1 MNLALSEEQTMIRDS
16 AAEVLA
22 ERSASAAVRQAIEHT
37 AGRDDGL
44 WHTLA
49 SELGWCALTVPEAA
63 GGAGLGAMELVLL
76 MEQMGRRL
84 ACVPYFSTVCL
95 AATALAQCES
105 AAARVW
111 LSRIA
116 SGEVSATLGLDAAAG
131 FDGRTAFAHAT
142 GSVDARAA
150 SAHAAGGVD
159 GHAASASAA
168 GGVNGHAASACA
180 APGFDARTVTVYA
193 EETAHGYRLSG
204 TLAQVVD
211 GASADLVL
219 VPVLI
224 ANEAQTIA
232 LFELNCADLAGLI
245 RTPLVTLDATRPLA
259 RIELNAVDVPRDA
272 MLACGSEVQ
281 RALSDTA
288 WFAALALAAEQ
299 LGGAQQCLDLT
310 LAYTA
315 ERVQFGRAIASFQA
329 IKHRCAQMMVD
340 IEATR
345 SAVLGAALA
354 WDQARHQWR
363 TQVPDPMRNRAGAS
377 LPPDVLADIATAKAT
392 ANDAFRFCAQE
403 AIQLHGGVG
412 FTWEYDPQLYF
423 KRAQACS
430 AQFGTTAQ
438 MLSFIAEQVI
448 DRSDASGEVAQ
459 LPLAHADHAQA
470 VLAGVL

>member
-37 AGRDDGL
+37 AGRDDAL
-44 WHTLA
+44 WRTLA
-49 SELGWCALTVPEAA
+49 GELGWCALIVPEAS

-95 AATALAQCES
+95 AATVLAYCES
-105 AAARVW
+105 DSAREW

-116 SGEVSATLGLDAAAG
+116 NGEMSATLALQAAAG
-131 FDGRTAFAHAT
+131 FDARTSSVRAAT
-142 GSVDARAA
+142 GFGARAA
-150 SAHAAGGVD
+150 STYA
-159 GHAASASAA
+159 AASFDARM
-168 GGVNGHAASACA
+168 ASACA
-180 APGFDARTVTVYA
+180 VSGFDARTVEVCA

-211 GASADLVL
+211 GASADLLL
-219 VPVLI
+219 VPALI

-232 LFELNCADLAGLI
+232 LFELRGADLAGAT

-259 RIELNAVDVPRDA
+259 RVELNAVDVSRDA
-272 MLACGSEVQ
+272 LLACGREAQ

-329 IKHRCAQMMVD
+329 VKHRCAQMMVE
-340 IEATR
+340 IEAAR
-345 SAVLGAALA
+345 SAVLGAAQA
-354 WDQARHQWR
+354 WDQARNQTR
-363 TQVPDPMRNRAGAS
+363 VQLLAQLPDPVRSQAGVS

-448 DRSDASGEVAQ
+448 DRGEPSSSAARQ
-459 LPLAHADHAQA
+459 QTPNDSAQA

>member
-22 ERSASAAVRQAIEHT
+22 ERSASAAVRQAIEHR
-37 AGRDDGL
+37 AGRDDDL

-49 SELGWCALTVPEAA
+49 GELGWCALIVPEAV

-95 AATALAQCES
+95 AAMALAQCES
-105 AAARVW
+105 AAARGW

-116 SGEVSATLGLDAAAG
+116 SGEVSATLALQAG
-131 FDGRTAFAHAT
+131 ADFDGRTASAYAVT
-142 GSVDARAA
+142 GSHTPAV
-150 SAHAAGGVD
+150 S
-159 GHAASASAA
+159 
-168 GGVNGHAASACA
+168 
-180 APGFDARTVTVYA
+180 VYA
-193 EETAHGYRLSG
+193 EETADGYRLSG
-204 TLAQVVD
+204 TLAQVFD
-211 GASADLVL
+211 GASADLLL
-219 VPVLI
+219 VPALI

-232 LFELNCADLAGLI
+232 LFELNCADLGGLT
-245 RTPLVTLDATRPLA
+245 RTALVTLDMTRPLA
-259 RIELNAVDVPRDA
+259 HIELNAVDVPRNA
-272 MLACGSEVQ
+272 LLAYGREAQ
-281 RALSDTA
+281 RALSVTA
-288 WFAALALAAEQ
+288 WFATLALAAEQ

-310 LAYTA
+310 LAYTT

-329 IKHRCAQMMVD
+329 IKHRCAQMMVE

-345 SAVLGAALA
+345 SAVLGAAQA
-354 WDQARHQWR
+354 WDQAR
-363 TQVPDPMRNRAGAS
+363 TLVPDPMRYQAGGS

-448 DRSDASGEVAQ
+448 DRGEALSAVRP
-459 LPLAHADHAQA
+459 LPLNHADHAQA